1 MGKSPLGSVRVE
13 GRERH
18 LTDRPAT
25 PALAAYWTSRSQSLY
40 RPPPATGGYFNAV
53 LIDLYVLLTLVPRP
67 LTPAIIATLIP
78 PAMSAYSMAVA
89 ADSSAV

>member
-40 RPPPATGGYFNAV
+40 RPPQATGDYFNAV

>member
-25 PALAAYWTSRSQSLY
+25 PALAAYWTSCSQSLY
-40 RPPPATGGYFNAV
+40 RPPQATGDYFNAV